1 MISKYEHFSLAVSCI
16 YHNIQKIERTEMEKF
31 GLKGPHAQTLLA
43 LNRHPEGIT
52 AVKLCELCEKDK
64 AAISRA
70 ITELT
75 EAKMVTRFDPEGKRY
90 RSCLTLTEKGKN
102 VAEHVNRLVYAAVMK
117 ASAGYSPEDRQ
128 IFVNVLSMIAGNL
141 QVISRDGLTSAKA
154 KE

>member
-1 MISKYEHFSLAVSCI
+1 MVGRFEVFCTAISSISHSMQKSERAEMAKY
-16 YHNIQKIERTEMEKF
+16 
-31 GLKGPHAQTLLA
+31 GLKGPHAQCMLA
-43 LNRHPEGIT
+43 LERYPEGIT
-52 AVKLCELCEKDK
+52 ASKLCEICEKDK

>member
-64 AAISRA
+64 AAISRSVA
-70 ITELT
+70 EL
-75 EAKMVTRFDPEGKRY
+75 E
-90 RSCLTLTEKGKN
+90 EKGMVRRSQQN
-102 VAEHVNRLVYAAVMK
+102 GSAYRAQLILTPQGIAAAEAVSQK
-117 ASAGYSPEDRQ
+117 ARQAEEQSGVGMEDAQRQ
-128 IFVNVLSMIAGNL
+128 DLYQVLDLIAGNL
-141 QVISRDGLTSAKA
+141 HTICRDGL
-154 KE
+154 KESK